1 MKKTLLFL
9 IIGLSSLTCN
19 AGQWVPVIHAQPNV
33 PMIIVPPVQPQMKIV
48 RKYIL
53 SPVVKMV
60 PIPVH
65 KVGLFGRTIS
75 EHLEYQ
81 LVTTWEYV
89 AVDTVVIE

>member
-9 IIGLSSLTCN
+9 TIILSSLTCN
-19 AGQWVPVIHAQPNV
+19 AGQWVPAIHVQPTV
-33 PMIIVPPVQPQMKIV
+33 PMIVVPPVQPQVRIV
-48 RKYIL
+48 RKYVL

-65 KVGLFGRTIS
+65 KIGLFGRTIS

-81 LVTTWEYV
+81 WVTTWEYV